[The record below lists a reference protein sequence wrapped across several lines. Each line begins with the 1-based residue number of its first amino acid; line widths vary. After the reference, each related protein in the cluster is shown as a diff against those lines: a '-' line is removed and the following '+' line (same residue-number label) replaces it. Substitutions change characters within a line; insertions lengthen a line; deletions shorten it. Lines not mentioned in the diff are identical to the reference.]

1 LGVVDKPMII
11 VLNKI
16 DLLGANPLSKL
27 VSGGATDSGE
37 VMRIAELYSNC
48 VAISAKEGIGIDRLL
63 ERIEEVL
70 GQNLVKVTAR
80 IPYQANDLVALFHQ
94 KGIVEEEEYTEE
106 GTRIAGK
113 VPQKF
118 LEAFQGYLV

>member
-1 LGVVDKPMII
+1 
-11 VLNKI
+11 
-16 DLLGANPLSKL
+16 
-27 VSGGATDSGE
+27 
-37 VMRIAELYSNC
+37 MRIAELYSNC